1 MKRSLYLVFGRGR
14 DYMRYLQTGV
24 VATDTAIKQKRG
36 QLVRFLSTWNR
47 SLKFYQDNPEVML
60 PYIQKKLAVQDAQLA
75 RRMYDH
81 DAAYIL
87 SGGRLSPEAMKEIVE
102 IGREA
107 LRIKETVAVERIF
120 DFSLAAEAMK

>member
-60 PYIQKKLAVQDAQLA
+60 SYIQKKLAVQDAQLA

>member
-1 MKRSLYLVFGRGR
+1 
-14 DYMRYLQTGV
+14 MRYLQTGV

-60 PYIQKKLAVQDAQLA
+60 SYIQKKLAVQDAQLA